1 MKAKTVLFVLLGL
14 AAVNVQAD
22 GGYGYEAAY
31 REGMSAPYVYL
42 ARMSRG
48 ERRDMRGG
56 REAPPEE
63 GAAMRRQFRQRWLAL
78 PPEERER
85 RRQELREY
93 WNDRAPQPP
102 GRGYRQYQEDD
113 SGYGRGY
120 EHRGY
125 RR

>member
-14 AAVNVQAD
+14 AAMNVRAD
-22 GGYGYEAAY
+22 GGYGYESAY
-31 REGMSAPYVYL
+31 REGMSTPYMYQV
-42 ARMSRG
+42 RMSRDD
-48 ERRDMRGG
+48 RRAMRGG
-56 REAPPEE
+56 RGAMPDE

-85 RRQELREY
+85 RRRELREY

-102 GRGYRQYQEDD
+102 GRGYRRFREDD